1 VRQLAGRRLWF
12 VGIGGT
18 GMSALAVVCR
28 DWGAEVAG
36 SDREATS
43 YTRRLE
49 ELGIDVTI
57 GHRAESVR
65 DGWEV
70 IASSAILPGNPE
82 LVPGAR
88 RRGELLAELVSLRPS
103 IVVAGA
109 HGKTTTTAMIAF
121 VLDRLALDPAF
132 LIGGSVPQ
140 LGGNARAGEGWLVAE
155 GDESDRSLA
164 LLAPRVAVI
173 TNVDLDHHV
182 SYASL
187 DEVERFF
194 DDWLGGLP
202 ADTVVVRGDELEPP
216 EELVLAVPG
225 EHNRRNAAAALAAL
239 VAAGVDQ
246 AEAVAELARF
256 RGVGRRF
263 ESHGE
268 ASGVRVY
275 DDYGHH
281 PAEVEAALA
290 TAREAAGE
298 GRVIAVLQ
306 PHLYS
311 RTLYLHHE
319 LAGAL
324 TAADL
329 AVVTEVCGAR
339 EDPLPGVTGRLVLDR
354 LAELR
359 PGMPIAWAPGFDD
372 VAAVVRTLARPGDLV
387 VTHGCGDIYR
397 AIPGILERLRA

>member
-1 VRQLAGRRLWF
+1 VRPLAGRRLWF

-28 DWGAEVAG
+28 AWGADVAG
-36 SDREATS
+36 SDREATG

-49 ELGIDVTI
+49 ELGIEVTI
-57 GHRAESVR
+57 GHRAENLR

-70 IASSAILPGNPE
+70 IVSSAILPGNPE
-82 LVPGAR
+82 LVPAAR
-88 RRGELLAELVSLRPS
+88 RRGELLAELVALRPS

-121 VLDRLALDPAF
+121 VLDRLGLDPAF

-164 LLAPRVAVI
+164 LLSPRVAVV

-187 DEVERFF
+187 EEVERFF
-194 DDWLGGLP
+194 DSWLAGLP
-202 ADTVVVRGDELEPP
+202 SGTAVVRGEGLEAPDQL
-216 EELVLAVPG
+216 ELAVPG
-225 EHNRRNAAAALAAL
+225 EHNRRNAATALAALAA
-239 VAAGVDQ
+239 AGVER
-246 AEAVAELARF
+246 AAAMTELARF

-263 ESHGE
+263 EWHGE
-268 ASGVRVY
+268 EAGVRVY

-281 PAEVEAALA
+281 PAEIAAALA
-290 TAREAAGE
+290 TAREAAG
-298 GRVIAVLQ
+298 GGHVIAVLQ

-311 RTLYLHHE
+311 RTLYLHDE

-324 TAADL
+324 TAADA
-329 AVVTEVCGAR
+329 AVVTDVCGAR
-339 EDPLPGVTGRLVLDR
+339 EEPVPGVTGRLVLDR

-359 PGMPIAWAPGFDD
+359 PGMPVAWAPGFDD
-372 VAAVVRTLARPGDLV
+372 VALVVRSLARPGDLV

-397 AIPGILERLRA
+397 AIPGILEGLRA

>member
-1 VRQLAGRRLWF
+1 
-12 VGIGGT
+12 
-18 GMSALAVVCR
+18 MSALAVVCR
-28 DWGAEVAG
+28 AWGADVAG
-36 SDREATS
+36 SDREATG

-49 ELGIDVTI
+49 ELGIEVAI
-57 GHRAESVR
+57 GHSAENLR

-70 IASSAILPGNPE
+70 IASSAILAGNPE

-88 RRGELLAELVSLRPS
+88 RRGELLAELVALRPS

-109 HGKTTTTAMIAF
+109 HGKTTTTAMVAF
-121 VLDRLALDPAF
+121 VLDRLGLDPAF
-132 LIGGSVPQ
+132 LIGGTVPQ

-164 LLAPRVAVI
+164 LLSPRVAVV

-182 SYASL
+182 SFASL
-187 DEVERFF
+187 EEVARFF
-194 DDWLGGLP
+194 DEWLAGLLP
-202 ADTVVVRGDELEPP
+202 GSAIVRGEDVETPDGLELS
-216 EELVLAVPG
+216 VAG
-225 EHNRRNAAAALAAL
+225 EHNRRNAAVALAAL
-239 VAAGVDQ
+239 EAAGIER
-246 AEAVAELARF
+246 AAAMAELARF

-268 ASGVRVY
+268 EAGVRVY

-281 PAEVEAALA
+281 PAEIAAALA
-290 TAREAAGE
+290 TARQAAGE

-319 LAGAL
+319 LAEAL
-324 TAADL
+324 TAADV

-354 LAELR
+354 LAELQ

-372 VAAVVRTLARPGDLV
+372 VAAVVRSQARAGDLV